1 MPQQQSVKLCAIIVQ
16 TNSDA
21 PHLFNLGR
29 IVPVFICIYLFY
41 FILFSYS
48 NLVFYHPVFMRTLKY
63 RIRDEWWKRQKEL
76 KMYFAQKVF
85 MLSSG
90 GV

>member
-1 MPQQQSVKLCAIIVQ
+1 MHPTSLTLDV
-16 TNSDA
+16 
-21 PHLFNLGR
+21 LFQ
-29 IVPVFICIYLFY
+29 FLFD

-48 NLVFYHPVFMRTLKY
+48 NLVFYHPVFMCTLKY

-90 GV
+90 GVWLVQKTVNGK